1 MPPSQSSKT
10 KKPKIGLVLGGGAA
24 KGFAHVGFYKVLYD
38 NKIPIDAIAGTS
50 MGAVVGAMIASGL
63 TPERI
68 LESAVAFAKKYDGKW
83 HFKNVHLRKGGILN
97 EENEI
102 KTLCELIPPE
112 LDFKDLKIPLA
123 VTAVDIESGEE
134 VILNEG
140 NLHQT
145 LLASSALPGIYPP
158 IFLNNRLLID
168 GGVLN
173 NVPVNVCRQMNV
185 DKVVAVDLKSRYSE
199 QNLSGMIYHF
209 YRQEKFE
216 EEYKFHLKRERFKE
230 LKMRLEFPLSV
241 MMRSMNI
248 TEEALGKI
256 MLEKNSPDILVHPKL
271 DPFDRFDYG
280 KYELIYKA
288 GVDAAEAIL
297 PTLKSWL

>member
-1 MPPSQSSKT
+1 MPSQPA
-10 KKPKIGLVLGGGAA
+10 KKQKIGLVLGGGAA

-83 HFKNVHLRKGGILN
+83 HLKNVHLRKGGILN
-97 EENEI
+97 EDNEI
-102 KTLCELIPPE
+102 KVLYELISPTLE
-112 LDFKDLKIPLA
+112 FKDLKIPLS

-134 VILNEG
+134 VILNKG

-158 IFLNNRLLID
+158 IFLDNRLLID

-173 NVPVNVCRQMNV
+173 NVPVHVCRAMNV
-185 DKVVAVDLKSRYSE
+185 DKVIAVDLKSRYSE
-199 QNLSGMIYHF
+199 QNLSGLIYHF
-209 YRQEKFE
+209 YRQADFEKQ
-216 EEYKFHLKRERFKE
+216 YKLHIRKEHFKE
-230 LKMRLEFPLSV
+230 LWMRLEFPLNV

-248 TEEALGKI
+248 TEEALGKVT
-256 MLEKNSPDILVHPKL
+256 LEKNPPDLLVHPKL
-271 DPFDRFDYG
+271 ASFDRFDYE

-288 GVDAAEAIL
+288 GVEAAEAVL
-297 PTLKSWL
+297 PTLKAWL